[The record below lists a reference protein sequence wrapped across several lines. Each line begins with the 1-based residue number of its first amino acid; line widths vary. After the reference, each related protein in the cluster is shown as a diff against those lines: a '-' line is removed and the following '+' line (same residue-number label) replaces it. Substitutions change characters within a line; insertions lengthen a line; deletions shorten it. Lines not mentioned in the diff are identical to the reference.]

1 MKTFKIFLLVAIM
14 IPAGLKAQNK
24 KYLKEYLS
32 VIASDSLEGRKPG
45 KPGGEKA
52 AAYIVNILKQNGIQ
66 PLGGASY
73 YQPFDVV
80 TDIELAKSNYLNFD
94 GQKDFAVGKDYTPLS
109 FSANGTFEGSVV
121 FVWYGFDFEDK
132 GKSVND
138 YNGVDAKGKWVI
150 MLTDEPELGD
160 GEKDIYAPYAQLRMK
175 ALTAKDH
182 GAVGVIFV
190 KGKLSDE
197 NDDLIPLL
205 YDKSSADAG
214 IGVINMTRKAVNRIL
229 KSTGKSIEELEKI
242 YNQTK
247 NEAHQALNINKKMLV
262 SIGVMQKK
270 TKTENIIA
278 VLPGEDKKLK
288 DEWIVIGAHYDHLGY
303 GGEGS
308 GSRMPDT
315 MAVHN
320 GADDNGSGTVALLEI
335 AKAMKNRPHKRSIMF
350 IWFGAEEMGLLGSKY
365 FTEHPLIKLDH
376 IVGMIN
382 MDMMGRLR
390 DNKFYAGGVGTSKGA
405 KDLLQKVNQ
414 KYKFDLILS
423 ESGYGPSDHASF
435 YMKNI
440 PVLYFNTGIHDDY
453 HTPFDDVE
461 KINFKG
467 LEKTARFVTDVLL
480 EWANTDN
487 KPVFQEAGD
496 KFAGSKR
503 YRYKVT
509 LGIIP
514 DFAGQE
520 KRGLR
525 VDGVRKG
532 GPAEKGGMKKGDI
545 IVAVNGKPVK
555 NIYDYMGRLTQLH
568 KGQVITVDVLRNGKK
583 KVLLINL

>member
-1 MKTFKIFLLVAIM
+1 MKKIKFFLWLMLVLSI
-14 IPAGLKAQNK
+14 GLKAQDK

-52 AAYIVNILKQNGIQ
+52 AKYIVSILEKNGIK
-66 PLGGASY
+66 PFGDTY
-73 YQPFDVV
+73 YQPFEVV
-80 TDIELAKSNYLNFD
+80 TDIALAKSNYMNFD
-94 GQKDFAVGKDYTPLS
+94 GAKDFVLKKDYTPLS
-109 FSANGTFEGSVV
+109 FSANGIFEGEVV
-121 FVWYGFDFEDK
+121 FVWYGFDFDDEGAK
-132 GKSVND
+132 VND
-138 YNGVDAKGKWVI
+138 YDNVDVKGKWV
-150 MLTDEPELGD
+150 MVLTDEPELKD
-160 GEKDIYAPYAQLRMK
+160 GEKNIYAPYSKLRMK

-182 GAVGVIFV
+182 GAAGIIFV

-197 NDDLIPLL
+197 KDDLIPLL
-205 YDKSSADAG
+205 YDKSSVDAG
-214 IGVINMTRKAVNRIL
+214 IGVLNVTRKTADRIL
-229 KSTGKSIEELEKI
+229 KSAGVTIEKLEKE
-242 YNQTK
+242 YNK
-247 NEAHQALNINKKMLV
+247 NRLAVHEPLTIHKKLEV
-262 SIGVMQKK
+262 NIGVLQKK
-270 TKTENIIA
+270 AKTYNIIA
-278 VLPGEDKKLK
+278 VLPGGDKKLSK
-288 DEWIVIGAHYDHLGY
+288 EWIVIGAHYDHLGY

-315 MAVHN
+315 IAVHN

-335 AKAMKNRPHKRSIMF
+335 AKAMKKIPHKRSIMF

-365 FTEHPLIKLDH
+365 FTEHPLVKLDH

-390 DNKFYAGGVGTSKGA
+390 DNKFYVGGVGTSTNA
-405 KDLLQKVNQ
+405 KDILNKVNE
-414 KYKFDLILS
+414 KYKFDLNLS

-435 YMKNI
+435 YMKDI
-440 PVLYFNTGIHDDY
+440 PVLYFNTGVHDDY
-453 HTPFDDVE
+453 HTPFDDVD

-467 LEKTARFVTDVLL
+467 LEKTSRFVTSVL
-480 EWANTDN
+480 EQWANMPQ
-487 KPVFQEAGD
+487 KPVFKEAGD
-496 KFAGSKR
+496 KYGSSKKF
-503 YRYKVT
+503 RYKVT

-545 IVAVNGKPVK
+545 IIALDGEPVK
-555 NIYDYMGRLTQLH
+555 NIYDYMGRLSKLH
-568 KGQVITVDVLRNGKK
+568 KGQVITVDVLRNGEK